1 MSYVLGPT
9 EGHFSASCCVRVKM
23 ISEKGPKHIYAKEHK
38 LYHYYY
44 NFGGHWEIMKW
55 KKKIQSEISILYTVK
70 CATLR
75 DRLMITCSF
84 QFLVYIFSFPVKGFK
99 STYRRTS
106 TDKQLSTAT
115 VCSHWRQGFLYCYQY
130 QYYAPPTK
138 VQNVLTSLA
147 TALMISCSL

>member
-1 MSYVLGPT
+1 MNYVLGPT

-23 ISEKGPKHIYAKEHK
+23 NSEKGPKHIYAKEHK

-44 NFGGHWEIMKW
+44 NFGGNWEIMNW
-55 KKKIQSEISILYTVK
+55 KKKNQSEISILYTVK

-106 TDKQLSTAT
+106 TDKKTLNCNGLS
-115 VCSHWRQGFLYCYQY
+115 H
-130 QYYAPPTK
+130 
-138 VQNVLTSLA
+138 
-147 TALMISCSL
+147 

>member
-1 MSYVLGPT
+1 MNYVLGPA

-23 ISEKGPKHIYAKEHK
+23 NSEKGPKHIYAKEHK

-44 NFGGHWEIMKW
+44 NFGGNWEIMNW
-55 KKKIQSEISILYTVK
+55 KKKNQSEISILYTVK

-106 TDKQLSTAT
+106 TDKKLSTAT
-115 VCSHWRQGFLYCYQY
+115 VCHTNGKDFYIVININIMRLPRKFKTYLP
-130 QYYAPPTK
+130 A
-138 VQNVLTSLA
+138 
-147 TALMISCSL
+147 